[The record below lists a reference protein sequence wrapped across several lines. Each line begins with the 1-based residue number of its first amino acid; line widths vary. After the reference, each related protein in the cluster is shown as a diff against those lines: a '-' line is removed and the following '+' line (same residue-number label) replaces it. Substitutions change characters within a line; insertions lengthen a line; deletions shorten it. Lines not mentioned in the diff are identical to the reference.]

1 MQSIKYKITTLA
13 PVLISSDSGEI
24 NTVSTYKYMSGNSVL
39 GIFASKYIKKQKLSN
54 AHENMI
60 FSDWFLHGK
69 LSFSNAY
76 ITTSND
82 DKTINNYPIPFSIQK
97 EKGSENIYDLLIDD
111 IEDDSIQTKSISGFG
126 RIKNDSIYF
135 ESVKQNINFH
145 HAIEDKQ
152 IFHYESIAENQ
163 VFEGEICGNKE
174 DLDKFIAFYGNN
186 TFKAFI
192 GRSKTAQYGE
202 IIIELGKIIKKENS
216 NDEIESITLIS
227 DAVIYNKNGYSS
239 TDIKDLQEY
248 FGSAIKITKSFIKNS
263 SVENFVS
270 IWGLKKYSENTFS
283 AGSCFKLEIKN
294 ETGKNLINDL
304 YKTGI
309 GEKTNEG
316 FGKFLINYQSNNE
329 LTKRDNKK
337 IEFKKPNF
345 SLPKEAESIIK
356 YSIEKI
362 ILERVTLSAL
372 LDANNFLENKNKP
385 TQSLIGRLKL
395 ILNDSSSL
403 DDFKNK
409 IKKLRKPAKDK
420 LEKFNNGKDTL
431 EDFLNDFD
439 TSKIVNNLKDKGKLE
454 KLLEIINYRPIE
466 DEKFISIAFKVYF
479 NSFFTSLMKN
489 KKEGVDNE

>member
-39 GIFASKYIKKQKLSN
+39 GIFASKYIKKEKLSK
-54 AHENMI
+54 AHEDNT
-60 FSDWFLHGK
+60 FSNWFLHGG

-76 ITTSND
+76 ITTANE

-97 EKGSENIYDLLIDD
+97 EKGSENVYDLLIDD

-126 RIKNDSIYF
+126 RIKNDNIYF

-163 VFEGEICGNKE
+163 VFEGEIFGNKE
-174 DLDKFIAFYGNN
+174 DLDKFIGFYGNN
-186 TFKAFI
+186 SFSAFI

-202 IIIELGKIIKKENS
+202 IIIELGKSIKKENS
-216 NDEIESITLIS
+216 DDEIESITLIS
-227 DAVIYNKNGYSS
+227 DTVIYNKNGYSS

-248 FGSAIKITKSFIKNS
+248 LGNDIKTTKSFIKNS

-294 ETGKNLINDL
+294 EAGKNLINDL
-304 YKTGI
+304 YKNGI
-309 GEKTNEG
+309 GERTNEG
-316 FGKFLINYQSNNE
+316 FGRFLINYQSNTE
-329 LTKRDNKK
+329 LIKKDNKK
-337 IEFKKPNF
+337 IEFKKPTF

-362 ILERVTLSAL
+362 ILERVTLEAL
-372 LDANNFLENKNKP
+372 REVKSFIKSKP
-385 TQSLIGRLKL
+385 SKSLIGRLKL
-395 ILNDSSSL
+395 ILNDSSDLS
-403 DDFKNK
+403 DFRSK
-409 IKKLRKPAKDK
+409 IEKLRKPAKDK
-420 LEKFNNGKDTL
+420 LKKFNDGKITF
-431 EDFLNDFD
+431 EDFLKTFNIE
-439 TSKIVNNLKDKGKLE
+439 KIINNIKQNEKKLAELIEIVKYEQIKDKKTNL
-454 KLLEIINYRPIE
+454 YY
-466 DEKFISIAFKVYF
+466 FKVYF
-479 NSFFTSLMKN
+479 NSFFTSLMKD